1 MINCQTTF
9 ARYRMNLFITYPK
22 CEESIN
28 RHLLAKIKKKK
39 GTIQMQLKPGW
50 NFHNSYAT
58 LPPIFYTQLNPTPV
72 AFPKLV
78 VFNESLAEELN
89 LNSDALQTEEG
100 VATFAGNKIPEGAEP
115 LAQAYA
121 GHQFG
126 YFTMLGD
133 GRAILLGE
141 HVNTQN
147 QRFDI
152 QLKGSGRTPYSRGG
166 DGRAALGPMLREYII
181 SEAMHALGIPTTRS
195 LAVITTGET
204 VIREQL
210 LPGAILTRVASSH
223 IRVGTFEFAR
233 KFGSKED
240 LQALCDYTIER
251 HYPHLAKEKNPYLQL
266 LKEVI
271 EKQAALIAKWQ
282 LVGFVHGVMNTDNM
296 TVSGETIDYGPCA
309 FMDLYHPETVFSSI
323 DTYGRYAY
331 GNQPKIGGWNL
342 ARFAEALI
350 PLLDENKEKA
360 VRLAKEAIETYPD
373 LYVFYYLDGMRKK
386 LGLLNEEAEDEALI
400 QDLLQL
406 METYKQDYTNTFRA
420 LTLQKFEEP
429 FFQTPEFQD
438 WYQRYQAR
446 LKRQNSIDIMQM
458 MKQHNPSVI
467 PRNHRVEEAIEAAVE
482 RGDFTVMK
490 KLLSIITNPY
500 AYSAEQEEY
509 CTLPEYPDEPYITYC
524 GT

>member
-1 MINCQTTF
+1 NTYAALP
-9 ARYRMNLFITYPK
+9 ARFYSRQDPVPVREPRLV
-22 CEESIN
+22 
-28 RHLLAKIKKKK
+28 LL
-39 GTIQMQLKPGW
+39 
-50 NFHNSYAT
+50 
-58 LPPIFYTQLNPTPV
+58 
-72 AFPKLV
+72 
-78 VFNESLAEELN
+78 NEALAQELG
-89 LNSDALQTEEG
+89 LDAAVLRSGQG
-100 VATFAGNKIPEGAEP
+100 VAVLAGNHVPEGAEP

-296 TVSGETIDYGPCA
+296 TVSGETIDYG
-309 FMDLYHPETVFSSI
+309 
-323 DTYGRYAY
+323 
-331 GNQPKIGGWNL
+331 
-342 ARFAEALI
+342 
-350 PLLDENKEKA
+350 
-360 VRLAKEAIETYPD
+360 
-373 LYVFYYLDGMRKK
+373 
-386 LGLLNEEAEDEALI
+386 
-400 QDLLQL
+400 
-406 METYKQDYTNTFRA
+406 
-420 LTLQKFEEP
+420 
-429 FFQTPEFQD
+429 
-438 WYQRYQAR
+438 
-446 LKRQNSIDIMQM
+446 
-458 MKQHNPSVI
+458 
-467 PRNHRVEEAIEAAVE
+467 
-482 RGDFTVMK
+482 
-490 KLLSIITNPY
+490 
-500 AYSAEQEEY
+500 
-509 CTLPEYPDEPYITYC
+509 
-524 GT
+524 